1 MQEHA
6 VLRAE
11 PAVPALSTSRLRDLG
26 ERVEQ
31 LSTQREALP
40 TTQLSQLDAAQ
51 ARVLELT
58 ERRGELSASME
69 RLPAPKRNVLGRER
83 DEHIIDRT
91 RLSTALNGTD
101 DAIARARET
110 EVRLREQ
117 LGNPEQIRSE
127 LDGLDREIR
136 QLTKERD
143 GLLNDLTDR
152 ELQAPCEWAKTLL
165 GDRPAGSRA
174 EDWDNAVRRVT
185 RYRIEHQITDQAD
198 PLGPEPHDHHQAG
211 QWHRAHEAVERAE
224 RRLGREHTHE
234 HDHGLDIGL

>member
-1 MQEHA
+1 MGI
-6 VLRAE
+6 
-11 PAVPALSTSRLRDLG
+11 SRLRELG

-31 LSTQREALP
+31 LTAQHAALP
-40 TTQLSQLDAAQ
+40 TSQLGQLDTAQ

-58 ERRGELSASME
+58 ERRGGLAASLE
-69 RLPAPKRNVLGRER
+69 RLPGPKRSVLGRER
-83 DEHIIDRT
+83 DEHLVDRT
-91 RLSTALNGTD
+91 RLSSALKGID
-101 DAIARARET
+101 DSISHARET
-110 EVRLREQ
+110 EVRLRSSSAT
-117 LGNPEQIRSE
+117 PSRFAPSSTASI
-127 LDGLDREIR
+127 EIR

-143 GLLNDLTDR
+143 RLLNDLTDR
-152 ELQAPCEWAKTLL
+152 ELQAPGEWAKTLL

-185 RYRIEHQITDQAD
+185 RYRIEHQITDEAD

-211 QWHRAHEAVERAE
+211 QWHRAHEAVEQAE